1 MWLTNSWYSSMKMSK
16 NAIFFRE
23 VKITQKF
30 YFFKLFIYFFWYS
43 RDRFFRF
50 FFCRILML
58 DKKSLFFFLV
68 FQFAGS
74 LSFLGSER
82 SLVFW
87 RRRSSLSSL
96 TYYRS
101 FPQVRRFPQ
110 WSKAV
115 ALRPFFQEEVHE
127 NIKKWFEKRLFE
139 TVLCEM

>member
-30 YFFKLFIYFFWYS
+30 YFFKLFIFFFWYS

-58 DKKSLFFFLV
+58 DKKSFIFF
-68 FQFAGS
+68 S
-74 LSFLGSER
+74 RLSICRVVEFFRIGALLGVLTA
-82 SLVFW
+82 SLVALF
-87 RRRSSLSSL
+87 SDVLPK
-96 TYYRS
+96 

>member
-16 NAIFFRE
+16 NANFFRE

-58 DKKSLFFFLV
+58 DKKSFILTRLSICRVVEFFRSGAL
-68 FQFAGS
+68 
-74 LSFLGSER
+74 LGVLTA
-82 SLVFW
+82 SLVALF
-87 RRRSSLSSL
+87 SDVLPK
-96 TYYRS
+96 